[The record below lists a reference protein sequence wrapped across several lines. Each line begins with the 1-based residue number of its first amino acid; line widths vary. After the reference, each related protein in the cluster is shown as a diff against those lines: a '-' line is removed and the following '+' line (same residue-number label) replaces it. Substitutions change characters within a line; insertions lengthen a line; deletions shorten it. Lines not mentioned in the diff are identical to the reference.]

1 METKEVESVLTA
13 LNSGQVTV
21 GTALIALVIAAVAG
35 GIGGAIGGIIVGGKH
50 MGNELAAMMGSFYGP
65 VAAIPGV
72 VLALVVFLFT

>member
-1 METKEVESVLTA
+1 MESVLTA

-21 GTALIALVIAAVAG
+21 GTSLVALVIAAVAG

-50 MGNELAAMMGSFYGP
+50 MGNELAAMMGGFYGP

-72 VLALVVFLFT
+72 VLALFIFLLT